1 MLMLGYSS
9 RSLAQIAPVSPDH
22 PWHGK
27 QELQIESDAKQ
38 FRESRFSVD
47 PDRMYSLSE
56 LIDLAESH
64 NPETHIAWE
73 GARVQLA
80 GLGIARSELYPTL
93 AAIALSQT
101 SRVPIYFGAQF
112 YKQTVQTFEGALD
125 LSYTVFDFGARAG
138 RIDGARAQLLAANF
152 GFNDIH
158 RELIY
163 RVQQAYYRLL
173 NASGQEDAARASLAN
188 AQAVQQAAE
197 ERLEN
202 GLATLPD
209 VLEAR
214 SATAQAEYDLQVV
227 LGAEEI
233 ARGDL
238 ATSLGTSATA
248 RIQVQRLDQIPTPES
263 ISDTVDQAIGRALQQ
278 RPDLLQQ
285 LAEVRSANARIKEAR
300 AAYYP
305 TLNFKARPAAQSLY
319 AMQQTFPWGHTAGL
333 AGALTAS
340 LNWTIFDGGA
350 RKNRLA
356 QAEANSRA
364 AEAQVRAA
372 RDRITDE
379 IWTAHSNLKTA
390 LHQRQSAIALLEAA
404 NQSYAAALGAY
415 NYGVRSFLD
424 VTAAQR
430 TLAQARSTDVLARTQ
445 VLSAVATLAFQAGDA
460 IQVGARRPQP

>member
-1 MLMLGYSS
+1 MLSYLSPAVAQ
-9 RSLAQIAPVSPDH
+9 LAPLSPDH

-27 QELQIESDAKQ
+27 QELKIETDAKQ

-47 PDRMYSLSE
+47 PGKIYSLSE

-64 NPETHIAWE
+64 NPATRVAWE
-73 GARVQLA
+73 SARAQLA
-80 GLGIARSELYPTL
+80 GLSIARSELYPTL
-93 AAIALSQT
+93 AAVALSQT
-101 SRVPIYFGAQF
+101 GRDEAYFGDRF
-112 YKQTVQTFEGALD
+112 FRQTVQTFEGALD

-138 RIDGARAQLLAANF
+138 RIDAARAQLLAANL

-158 RELIY
+158 RKLIY
-163 RVQQAYYRLL
+163 QVQQAYYRLL

-197 ERLEN
+197 ERLKN

-214 SATAQAEYDLQVV
+214 SATAQAEYDLQAV

-248 RIQVQRLDQIPTPES
+248 TIQVQHLDQIPTPDS
-263 ISDTVDQAIGRALQQ
+263 ISETVDQAIGRALLQ

-285 LAEVRSANARIKEAR
+285 LAEVRSASAGIKEAR

-305 TLNFKARPAAQSLY
+305 MLHFNVTPAAQSLY
-319 AMQQTFPWGHTAGL
+319 AMQQAFPWGHSAD
-333 AGALTAS
+333 LTGDLTVS
-340 LNWTIFDGGA
+340 LKWTIFDGGA

-356 QAEANSRA
+356 QTEANGRA
-364 AEAQVRAA
+364 AEAQVHAT
-372 RDRITDE
+372 RDQITDE
-379 IWTAHSNLKTA
+379 IWTAYSNLKTA
-390 LHQRQSAIALLEAA
+390 LRQRQSAIALLEAA
-404 NQSYAAALGAY
+404 NQSYAAALESY

-430 TLAQARSTDVLARTQ
+430 TLAQARSTDVFARTQ
-445 VLSAVATLAFQAGDA
+445 VLTAVATLAFETGDA
-460 IQVGARRPQP
+460 IQAGARRPQP